1 MKQPTL
7 LLGITGGISAYKLT
21 DLASRLTK
29 EGVRVLTVMTAAGER
44 FITPL
49 TMETLTKQ
57 RCYTQLFDRET
68 PGEVTHIWLAQQAD
82 ALLIAPATADF
93 LAKMTYGL
101 AEDLLGSVVLA
112 ATAPVLVSP
121 AMNVHMY
128 RHPATQKNLAAL
140 AERGVTVIPPG
151 TGMLACGEEGEG
163 RLPDTETL
171 YRWVKKALT
180 PQDLAGKRIL
190 VTAGPTREAV
200 DPVRF
205 LSNHSTGKM
214 GYAVAQTAW
223 QRGAQVT
230 LVSGPTALDCPVGV
244 DRISVSSAAEMMKAV
259 EQHWQ
264 DQDAFVLSAAVAD
277 FTPERTAPE
286 KIKKEGRSQYALS
299 LTATQDILAW
309 LGEHKRQGQRL
320 CGFSMETQ
328 NLLENSRSKL
338 ERKKADMIAANS
350 LNQPGAGF
358 GVDTNCLTLI
368 GRDWEESLPLMSKE
382 DCAGALLDRLMGES
396 PKWNR

>member
-29 EGVRVLTVMTAAGER
+29 EGIRVLTVMTDSAQQ

-57 RCYTQLFDRET
+57 RCYTQLFDRQT
-68 PGEVTHIWLAQQAD
+68 PEEVTHIWLAQQAD
-82 ALLIAPATADF
+82 VVLVAPATANF

-101 AEDLLGSVVLA
+101 ADDLLSSVLLA
-112 ATAPVLVSP
+112 TTAPVLVSP

-128 RHPATQKNLAAL
+128 RNPATQQNLAAL
-140 AERGVTVIPPG
+140 QQRGVQVIPPEEG
-151 TGMLACGEEGEG
+151 LLACGETGEG
-163 RLPDTETL
+163 RLPETETL

-180 PQDLAGKRIL
+180 PQDLAGRKIL
-190 VTAGPTREAV
+190 VTAGATREAV

-205 LSNHSTGKM
+205 LTNRSTGKM
-214 GYAVAQTAW
+214 GYAVAQAAW
-223 QRGAQVT
+223 QRGAEVT
-230 LVSGPTALDCPVGV
+230 LVSGITALNCPVGIN
-244 DRISVSSAAEMMKAV
+244 RITVTSAADMMEAV
-259 EQHWQ
+259 QQNWQ
-264 DQDAFVLSAAVAD
+264 EQDAFVLSAAVAD
-277 FTPERTAPE
+277 FTPEHPAGQ
-286 KIKKEGRSQYALS
+286 KIKKEGRSQRTLS

-309 LGEHKRQGQRL
+309 LGEHKKQGQRL
-320 CGFSMETQ
+320 CGFSMETEC
-328 NLLENSRSKL
+328 LLENSRKKL

-350 LNQPGAGF
+350 LTQPGAGF

-368 GRDWEESLPLMSKE
+368 GPDWEEQLPLMSKE
-382 DCAGALLDRLMGES
+382 DCAGALLDKLLGDQS
-396 PKWNR
+396 

>member
-29 EGVRVLTVMTAAGER
+29 EGIRVLTVMTDSAQQ

-57 RCYTQLFDRET
+57 RCYTQLFDRQT
-68 PGEVTHIWLAQQAD
+68 PEEVTHIWLAQQAD
-82 ALLIAPATADF
+82 VVLVAPATANF

-101 AEDLLGSVVLA
+101 ADDLLSSVLLA
-112 ATAPVLVSP
+112 TTAPVLVSP

-128 RHPATQKNLAAL
+128 RNPATQQNLAAL
-140 AERGVTVIPPG
+140 QQRGVQVIPPEEG
-151 TGMLACGEEGEG
+151 LLACGETGEG
-163 RLPDTETL
+163 RLPETETL

-180 PQDLAGKRIL
+180 PQDLAGKKIL
-190 VTAGPTREAV
+190 VTAGATREAV

-205 LSNHSTGKM
+205 LTNHSTGKM
-214 GYAVAQTAW
+214 GYAVAQAAW
-223 QRGAQVT
+223 QRGAEVT
-230 LVSGPTALDCPVGV
+230 LVSGVTALNCPVGV
-244 DRISVSSAAEMMKAV
+244 NRITVTSAADMMEAV
-259 EQHWQ
+259 QQHWQ
-264 DQDAFVLSAAVAD
+264 EQDAFVLSAAVAD
-277 FTPERTAPE
+277 FTPEHPAGQ
-286 KIKKEGRSQYALS
+286 KIKKEGRSQRTLS

-309 LGEHKRQGQRL
+309 LGEHKKQGQRL
-320 CGFSMETQ
+320 CGFSMETEH
-328 NLLENSRSKL
+328 LLENSRKKL

-350 LNQPGAGF
+350 LTQPGAGF

-368 GRDWEESLPLMSKE
+368 GPDWEEQLPLMSKE
-382 DCAGALLDRLMGES
+382 DCAGALLDKLLGDQS
-396 PKWNR
+396 

>member
-29 EGVRVLTVMTAAGER
+29 EGIRVLTVMTDSAQQ

-57 RCYTQLFDRET
+57 RCYTQLFDRQT
-68 PGEVTHIWLAQQAD
+68 PEEVTHIWLAQQAD
-82 ALLIAPATADF
+82 AVLVAPATANF

-101 AEDLLGSVVLA
+101 ADDLLSSVLLA
-112 ATAPVLVSP
+112 TTAPVLVSP

-128 RHPATQKNLAAL
+128 RNPATQQNLAAL
-140 AERGVTVIPPG
+140 QQRGVQVIPPEEG
-151 TGMLACGEEGEG
+151 LLACGETGEG
-163 RLPDTETL
+163 RLPETETL

-180 PQDLAGKRIL
+180 PQDLAGKKIL
-190 VTAGPTREAV
+190 VTAGATREAV

-205 LSNHSTGKM
+205 LTNHSTGKM
-214 GYAVAQTAW
+214 GYAVAQAAW
-223 QRGAQVT
+223 QRGAEVT
-230 LVSGPTALDCPVGV
+230 LVSGVTALNCPVGV
-244 DRISVSSAAEMMKAV
+244 NRIPVTSAADMMEAV
-259 EQHWQ
+259 QQHWQ
-264 DQDAFVLSAAVAD
+264 EQDAFVLSAAVAD
-277 FTPERTAPE
+277 FTPEHPAGQ
-286 KIKKEGRSQYALS
+286 KIKKEGQFQRTLS

-309 LGEHKRQGQRL
+309 LGEHKKQGQRL
-320 CGFSMETQ
+320 CGFSMETEH
-328 NLLENSRSKL
+328 LLENSRKKL

-350 LNQPGAGF
+350 LTQPGAGF

-368 GRDWEESLPLMSKE
+368 GPDWEEQLPLMSKE
-382 DCAGALLDRLMGES
+382 DCAGALLDKLLGDQS
-396 PKWNR
+396 

>member
-29 EGVRVLTVMTAAGER
+29 EGIRVLTVMTDSAQQ

-57 RCYTQLFDRET
+57 RCYTQLFDRQT
-68 PGEVTHIWLAQQAD
+68 PEEVTHIWLAQQAD
-82 ALLIAPATADF
+82 VVLVAPATANF

-101 AEDLLGSVVLA
+101 ADDLLSSVLLA
-112 ATAPVLVSP
+112 TTAPVLVSP

-128 RHPATQKNLAAL
+128 RNSATQQNLAAL
-140 AERGVTVIPPG
+140 QQRGVQVIPPEEG
-151 TGMLACGEEGEG
+151 LLACGETGEG
-163 RLPDTETL
+163 RLPETETL

-180 PQDLAGKRIL
+180 PQDLAGKKIL
-190 VTAGPTREAV
+190 VTAGATREAV

-205 LSNHSTGKM
+205 LTNHSTGKM
-214 GYAVAQTAW
+214 GYAVAQAAW
-223 QRGAQVT
+223 QRGAEVT
-230 LVSGPTALDCPVGV
+230 LVSGITALNCPVGV
-244 DRISVSSAAEMMKAV
+244 NRIPVTSAADMMEAV
-259 EQHWQ
+259 QQHWQ
-264 DQDAFVLSAAVAD
+264 EQDAFVLSAAVAD
-277 FTPERTAPE
+277 FTPEHPAGQ
-286 KIKKEGRSQYALS
+286 KIKKEGQSQRTLS

-309 LGEHKRQGQRL
+309 LGEHKKQGQRL
-320 CGFSMETQ
+320 CGFSMETEY
-328 NLLENSRSKL
+328 LLENSRKKL

-350 LNQPGAGF
+350 LTQPGAGF

-368 GRDWEESLPLMSKE
+368 GPDWEEQLPLMSKE
-382 DCAGALLDRLMGES
+382 DCAGALLDKLLGDQS
-396 PKWNR
+396 